1 MMLFNNSSEKS
12 HHNFEAGISLP
23 ITLFLVLAI
32 MAASSIFAAVG
43 VQNIREMK
51 LAQSTSDSFY
61 VAEGALQDF
70 IGQLGVYSQL
80 WREKVNLENLPLNY
94 TRFNPLTYTLNNGVP
109 SCQGHACQ
117 RQVYP
122 VGGGLLK
129 NFGPLSGDGQI
140 VNVDAPITAQLNQES
155 PQLPDIVLNNRGAW
169 YQVERLDESSLSE
182 NSIGAGLTNYEAH
195 NGGYSAVRFRV
206 TAVSNRR
213 LKGKLGLSTVV
224 AVLELPPT

>member
-1 MMLFNNSSEKS
+1 MIKKGCGVAKHNSEL
-12 HHNFEAGISLP
+12 GISLP
-23 ITLFLVLAI
+23 VTLFLVLAI

-51 LAQSTSDSFY
+51 LAQATSDSFY

-70 IGQLGVYSQL
+70 VGQLGVYSQL
-80 WREKVNLENLPLNY
+80 WREKVNLENSPLNY
-94 TRFNPLTYTLNNGVP
+94 TRFNPLTYSSNNGIP
-109 SCQGHACQ
+109 SCQGGACQ
-117 RQVYP
+117 RQIYP

-129 NFGPLSGDGQI
+129 NFGPLSGAGQI
-140 VNVDAPITAQLNQES
+140 VDVEASITEQLSQET
-155 PQLPDIVLNNRGAW
+155 PRDPDLVLNNRSAW

-182 NSIGAGLTNYEAH
+182 NSIGAGLTNYEPH

-206 TAVSNRR
+206 TAISNRR

>member
-1 MMLFNNSSEKS
+1 MTKTNKLLLQDNLNES
-12 HHNFEAGISLP
+12 GISLP
-23 ITLFLVLAI
+23 VTLFLVLAI

-51 LAQSTSDSFY
+51 LAQATSDSFY

-80 WREKVNLENLPLNY
+80 WREKANLPDPPQNY
-94 TRFNPLTYTLNNGVP
+94 ARFNPLTYASNNGIP
-109 SCQGHACQ
+109 SCQGQACQ
-117 RQVYP
+117 RQIYP

-129 NFGPLSGDGQI
+129 NFGPLTGDGSS
-140 VNVDAPITAQLNQES
+140 VNIEVPITAQLNKLS
-155 PQLPDIVLNNRGAW
+155 PQTPDIVLNNRGAW

-182 NSIGAGLTNYEAH
+182 NSIGASLINYEAH